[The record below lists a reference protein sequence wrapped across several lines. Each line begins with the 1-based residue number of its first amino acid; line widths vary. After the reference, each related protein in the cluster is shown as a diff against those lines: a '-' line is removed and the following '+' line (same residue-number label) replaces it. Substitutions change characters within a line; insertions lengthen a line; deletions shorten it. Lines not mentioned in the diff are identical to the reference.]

1 MRFTMQLEPPIV
13 FSIDDA
19 GGWHIRSG
27 FSKFLIAEGS
37 GYSRPIGM
45 QLFREL
51 TRQYGH
57 ARGYLTNSTEGQRE
71 VMTRVSGCDADR
83 HSERPQLSGASD

>member
-1 MRFTMQLEPPIV
+1 MRFAMKRKPPITKKLTSPIV
-13 FSIDDA
+13 FRIDDA

-27 FSKFLIAEGS
+27 PSKILIAEGS

-51 TRQYGH
+51 DRQHRH
-57 ARGYLTNSTEGQRE
+57 ARGFLINSILSIPRVYRVAAQAHWAA
-71 VMTRVSGCDADR
+71 TRR
-83 HSERPQLSGASD
+83 